1 VTGVV
6 IAFLRTV
13 RVGAQ
18 LAALPALFVA
28 ASGDERGGAL
38 MMLCAGV
45 SWTSG
50 RLLHIYLPAK
60 STS

>member
-1 VTGVV
+1 MGVV
-6 IAFLRTV
+6 IALLMTV
-13 RVGAQ
+13 HVGARFAAV
-18 LAALPALFVA
+18 LALLVA
-28 ASGDERGGAL
+28 VSGDERGGAL

-50 RLLHIYLPAK
+50 RLLRIYLPAK